1 MALLT
6 ELAKVVNGTVVGDG
20 NIEITRVAGV
30 DDLRPGDLTL
40 GGNKDALAKALQ
52 SPAAAVIVPVGTE
65 PLSKPAIQVTNPKL
79 AFAQLLTYFVDKRNC
94 VPGVHPTAVVGEGF
108 QGDGAEIGPLVY
120 IGKDVRIGKGTIIA
134 AGAWIGD
141 RVVIGENG
149 MIHGNVV
156 IREDCQIGNRVEI
169 HAGTV
174 IGADGFGYVTVDG
187 KHFKV
192 PQVGIVVIEDDV
204 EIGANTTIDRATT
217 GATRIKQGSK
227 IDNLVQIGHNCEV
240 GADNLVCGQAGLA
253 GSSITGDRVTL
264 AGKAGLAG
272 HLKVGDDSVVAGCAK
287 VTNSLPPKSFVSGDP
302 ARPHAKKLRI
312 EAATQHLPDMLKEF
326 RAMKN
331 TVEQLKEEIARLKG
345 L

>member
-6 ELAKVVNGTVVGDG
+6 DLAKVVGGTVIGDG
-20 NIEITRVAGV
+20 NTEIIRVAGV
-30 DDLRPGDLTL
+30 DDLRRGDLTL
-40 GGNKDALAKALQ
+40 GGNKSALEKALQ
-52 SPAAAVIVPVGTE
+52 SPAAAVIVPMGTG
-65 PLSKPAIQVTNPKL
+65 PLSKPTIEVANPKL
-79 AFAQLLTYFVDKRNC
+79 AFAQLLTYFVEKRPC
-94 VPGVHPTAVVGEGF
+94 MPGVHPTAVIGEGF

-120 IGKDVRIGKGTIIA
+120 IGKNVRIGKGTIVH

-141 RVVIGENG
+141 GVVIGEDG
-149 MIHGNVV
+149 LIHGNVV
-156 IREDCQIGNRVEI
+156 IREGCQIGNRVEI
-169 HAGTV
+169 HAGAV

-217 GATRIKQGSK
+217 GVTRIKQGSK

-240 GADNLVCGQAGLA
+240 GANNLVCGQAGLA

-272 HLKVGDDSVVAGCAK
+272 HLTVGDDSVVAGCSK

-302 ARPHAKKLRI
+302 ARPHAKQLRV
-312 EAATQHLPDMLKEF
+312 EAAAQKLPDLLREF
-326 RAMKN
+326 RAMKH
-331 TVEQLKEEIARLKG
+331 TIEQLKKEIRELKG
-345 L
+345 M